1 MPSWSALNKW
11 FNFQLT
17 LVVGRQIYYFRIH
30 SQENWIPVNFLC
42 EFIPFRNILSI
53 LRKYQKKGV
62 ALGLMKGSI
71 SLCRYRLV
79 GDNSFSLE
87 KLNNKFRKYQSGL
100 LGEDTQSSKEM
111 RAGWVM
117 PSGLSPEEERYG
129 DYWDLSDCEVDEGY
143 LLRLRIE
150 RKKIPSEFFQVM
162 LRQKL
167 DQINLERDKPLGKNA
182 RKIVSDEL
190 KENLLAK
197 ALPTISYIDAY
208 WRTDG
213 LVTLFSTAKK
223 NKEIFEDFFIK
234 TFAKTLGCSLV
245 PLAPPLLGLSIGQW
259 DLSEKTESFLGK
271 VEPLLPGAHLK
282 AGNQTTATQ

>member
-1 MPSWSALNKW
+1 MKKLK
-11 FNFQLT
+11 
-17 LVVGRQIYYFRIH
+17 
-30 SQENWIPVNFLC
+30 
-42 EFIPFRNILSI
+42 
-53 LRKYQKKGV
+53 KKGL
-62 ALGLMKGSI
+62 ALGLIKGSI

-79 GDNSFSLE
+79 GENKFSLE
-87 KLNNKFRKYQSGL
+87 KLNNQFRKYQSGL
-100 LGEDTQSSKEM
+100 LELGNGSAKEM

-117 PSGLSPEEERYG
+117 PSGLDIEEERYG

-150 RKKIPSEFFQVM
+150 RKKIPTEYFQIM

-190 KENLLAK
+190 KENLLSK
-197 ALPTISYIDAY
+197 ALPVISYIDAY

-234 TFAKTLGCSLV
+234 TIAITMGSALV
-245 PLAPPLLGLSIGQW
+245 PLAPPLLGLSAGQW
-259 DLSEKTESFLGK
+259 ELSEKTESFLGK
-271 VEPLLPGAHLK
+271 VEPILPGAHL
-282 AGNQTTATQ
+282 GSRENTALQQA